1 MAVYKDVENFKK
13 LFDEQYKET
22 RKLIEDGEMHLDN
35 LAEGFHEADRV
46 IQKMPTADV
55 VELKHG
61 RWRRRA
67 KYGEVYCS
75 ECGTLERYTDG
86 NFKSRYCPNCG
97 AKMDGKGKDDDMLP
111 TEIFVDCYDIDTEWY
126 ELEEQEQEEV
136 LSDYLSDTYGFCHY
150 GFCYEE
156 SNGKIHITDIEWD
169 EDE

>member
-1 MAVYKDVENFKK
+1 MDEYIKVKEVLK
-13 LFDEQYKET
+13 LFNE
-22 RKLIEDGEMHLDN
+22 LINECTNIDDFYN
-35 LAEGFHEADRV
+35 QAFDSV
-46 IQKMPTADV
+46 DSMPTADV
-55 VELKHG
+55 VEVKHG
-61 RWRRRA
+61 RWIKLVRELGKGKSLT
-67 KYGEVYCS
+67 KYQCSVCGVYLV
-75 ECGTLERYTDG
+75 LEA
-86 NFKSRYCPNCG
+86 NYCPNCG